1 MIVTTN
7 GCYDG
12 LHPGHLFLFGY
23 AKALAGD
30 GRFIVGINSDE
41 YIRRKKNRKPYYLLE
56 QRRTILYNIG
66 MFDEIYN
73 FDDDTPNEFIRYI
86 KPDIHCIGE
95 EYAPNPAEKVVC
107 DELGIK
113 LVYVPRIKNL
123 ASSQLNNN
131 FIRKFNRLF
140 L

>member
-12 LHPGHLFLFGY
+12 IHPGHLFLFGY
-23 AKALAGD
+23 ARALGD
-30 GRFIVGINSDE
+30 KLIIGINSDE
-41 YIRRKKNRKPYYLLE
+41 YILFKKNRIPHYTLD
-56 QRRTILYNIG
+56 QRKQILFNTGI
-66 MFDEIYN
+66 FFQIDSFNE
-73 FDDDTPNEFIRYI
+73 DTPNEWLRKI

-113 LVYVPRIKNL
+113 LIYVPRIKNL
-123 ASSQLNNN
+123 ASSQLDNN
-131 FIRKFNRLF
+131 FIRKFNKLF